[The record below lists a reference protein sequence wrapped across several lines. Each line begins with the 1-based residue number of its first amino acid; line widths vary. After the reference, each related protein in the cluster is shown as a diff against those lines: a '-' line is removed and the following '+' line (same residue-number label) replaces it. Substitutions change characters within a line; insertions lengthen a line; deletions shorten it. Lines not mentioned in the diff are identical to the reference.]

1 MAHDTLKQANK
12 QKRDEFYTR
21 LKDIESE
28 LKHYKNQLKG
38 KVIFCNCDDPFESNF
53 FKYFAMNFKQ
63 LGLKKLITTCYD
75 PSPIANKEIQLSF
88 LEEEKEAKHN
98 NTARKKIISKAYK
111 IELDDITDIDG
122 SGNINILDTKEIL
135 LREKAKLDSGG
146 KSKILSYL
154 DGDGDFRS
162 EECIELLKRSDIV
175 VTNPPFSLFR
185 EYVAQ
190 LVKYDKKF
198 LILGNMNA
206 LTYKEIFKLIKEN
219 KIWSGYGFN
228 MSMVYKSPYKN
239 VLESNRKFV
248 IGKGLDPDKY
258 IKVPAINWFTNLE
271 TKKRHEEIALYK
283 KYSPEEYPEYGNYRA
298 INIDK
303 IAEIPY
309 DYDEE
314 MGVPIT
320 FIDRYSP
327 EQFNIIALGIVGSVE
342 FTENRKMEIMKN
354 GKPTGKF
361 TMNAKGTL
369 YRKYNPE
376 KDKSPAFKDCETG
389 ELYSS
394 IYARVLIKRKVI
406 NEN

>member
-12 QKRDEFYTR
+12 QKRDEFCTR
-21 LKDIESE
+21 LKDIENE
-28 LKHYKNQLKG
+28 LKHYKTQLKD

-53 FKYFAMNFKQ
+53 FKYFAMNFKA
-63 LGLKKLITTCYD
+63 LGIKKLITTCYD
-75 PSPIANKEIQLSF
+75 PSPIANQEIQLSF
-88 LEEEKEAKHN
+88 FSKNKEIKHSN
-98 NTARKKIISKAYK
+98 KNRNKIISKAYK
-111 IELDDITDIDG
+111 IELDDIADIDG

-135 LREKAKLDSGG
+135 LREKAKLDNGK

-162 EECIELLKRSDIV
+162 AECVELLKRADIV

-190 LVKYDKKF
+190 LVEYDKKF

-239 VLESNRKFV
+239 TLESNRKFV
-248 IGKGLDPDKY
+248 VGKGLDPDKY

-271 TKKRHEEIALYK
+271 TRKRHEEIVLYK
-283 KYSPEEYPEYGNYRA
+283 KYSPEDYPEYGNYKA
-298 INIDK
+298 INVDK
-303 IAEIPY
+303 VAEIPY
-309 DYDEE
+309 DYYEE

-320 FIDRYSP
+320 FIDKYSP
-327 EQFNIIALGIVGSVE
+327 EQFNIVALGIVGSVE

-354 GKPTGKF
+354 NKPTGKF

-376 KDKSPAFKDCETG
+376 KDKRFAFKDCETG

-394 IYARVLIKRKVI
+394 IYARILIKRKA
-406 NEN
+406 NQ